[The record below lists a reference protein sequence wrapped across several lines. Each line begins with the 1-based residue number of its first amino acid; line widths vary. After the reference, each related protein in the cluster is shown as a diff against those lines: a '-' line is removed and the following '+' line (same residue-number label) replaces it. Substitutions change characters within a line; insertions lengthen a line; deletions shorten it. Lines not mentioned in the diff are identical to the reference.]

1 MRAMKINSRHYLS
14 GLFIAGFITIGL
26 NTMVSCKKSAKKIT
40 PVCDGTNAT
49 YNNTVK
55 SIVTNSCVSCH
66 SGYSTYSGLSTITTN
81 GKFTQHVLTN
91 QDMPQGSSL
100 TSDQLNKIQC
110 WVNNGYPQ

>member
-1 MRAMKINSRHYLS
+1 MRKRKKSSYYLFT
-14 GLFIAGFITIGL
+14 GILFAAILGIGFGVT
-26 NTMVSCKKSAKKIT
+26 SCKKTKKKIT

-55 SIVTNSCVSCH
+55 AIVNSSCVSCH
-66 SGYSTYSGLSTITTN
+66 SNYSSYSGLSTITSN
-81 GKFTQHVLTN
+81 GQFKQHVLTD
-91 QDMPQGSSL
+91 QDMPKGSSL

>member
-1 MRAMKINSRHYLS
+1 MREMKKKSYYLFA
-14 GLFIAGFITIGL
+14 GLLFAAILGIGFGAAG
-26 NTMVSCKKSAKKIT
+26 CKKTKTKIT

-55 SIVTNSCVSCH
+55 AIVNSSCVGCH
-66 SGYSTYSGLSTITTN
+66 SSYSSYSGLSAITSN
-81 GKFTQHVLTN
+81 GQFAQHVLTD
-91 QDMPQGSSL
+91 QDMPKGSSL

>member
-1 MRAMKINSRHYLS
+1 MRTMKKSSYYYFTGTLVAVLLS
-14 GLFIAGFITIGL
+14 VGFSAS
-26 NTMVSCKKSAKKIT
+26 SCKKKKKVT

-55 SIVTNSCVSCH
+55 AIVNSSCVGCH
-66 SGYSTYSGLSTITTN
+66 SSYSTYSGLSSITSN
-81 GKFTQHVLTN
+81 GQFTQHVLTD
-91 QDMPQGSSL
+91 QDMPEGSSL

>member
-1 MRAMKINSRHYLS
+1 MRELKKSSYYFFSGILLAAGLS
-14 GLFIAGFITIGL
+14 IGL
-26 NTMVSCKKSAKKIT
+26 GAAGCKKSKNKVT

-55 SIVTNSCVSCH
+55 AIVNSNCVSCH
-66 SGYSTYSGLSTITTN
+66 SNYSSYSGLSGITSN
-81 GKFTQHVLTN
+81 GQFAQHVLTD
-91 QDMPQGSSL
+91 QDMPKGSSL